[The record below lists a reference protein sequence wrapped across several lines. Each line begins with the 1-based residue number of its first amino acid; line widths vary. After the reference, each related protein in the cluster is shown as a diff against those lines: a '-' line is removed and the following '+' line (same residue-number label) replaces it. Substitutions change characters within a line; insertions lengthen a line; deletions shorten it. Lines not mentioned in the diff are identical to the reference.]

1 MCLLPLTHIL
11 RDSAYHF
18 ANKRQKVNHLL
29 FMADL
34 KLYAGNEKS
43 LELLIQT
50 VHVFNNDIGMEF
62 GVEKC
67 AVVTMKKGKMSTAM
81 E

>member
-1 MCLLPLTHIL
+1 
-11 RDSAYHF
+11 
-18 ANKRQKVNHLL
+18 
-29 FMADL
+29 MADL
-34 KLYAGNEKS
+34 KLYARNEKS
-43 LELLIQT
+43 LELLIQS